1 MRILRSSIVL
11 VKKDGHFLLG
21 YNKRGFSR
29 DKWTGFGGVVQPKE
43 DLKMCA
49 LRNTREQCG
58 LTLEKLEKVGKI
70 EVKFAGVQEL
80 VQMHIF
86 VSDTFTGELQGDKR
100 YEAHVVPRQR
110 NPIQDHVGRRQLLV
124 ATHRRR
130 QEDQRF
136 LRLPKRSADLPG
148 PQHRCIQQHQV
159 PPSEESRASEGHFEP
174 LIHQRTTPF
183 WFYLYYV
190 CKAS

>member
-86 VSDTFTGELQGDKR
+86 VSDTFTGELKETKDMKPMWFPGREIPYKTMWADVNYWLPPIVEGKKIKGFFVYQN
-100 YEAHVVPRQR
+100 EALIYQDLNTDAFNNTRFPRPRNHVPVRG
-110 NPIQDHVGRRQLLV
+110 IL
-124 ATHRRR
+124 
-130 QEDQRF
+130 
-136 LRLPKRSADLPG
+136 
-148 PQHRCIQQHQV
+148 
-159 PPSEESRASEGHFEP
+159 SR
-174 LIHQRTTPF
+174 
-183 WFYLYYV
+183 
-190 CKAS
+190 